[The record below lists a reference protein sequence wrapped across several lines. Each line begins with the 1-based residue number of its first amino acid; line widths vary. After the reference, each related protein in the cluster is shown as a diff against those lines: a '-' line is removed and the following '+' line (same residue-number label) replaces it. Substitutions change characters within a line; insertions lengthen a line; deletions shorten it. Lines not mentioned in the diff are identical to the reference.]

1 MKVKA
6 LKNLIYDGSFYK
18 VGEVL
23 TMKDTDVTNFE
34 TLKLVIRLLQGSKP
48 ETKSNV
54 PNSLP
59 PLTLDGKKKK

>member
-18 VGEVL
+18 IGEIF

-34 TLKLVIRLLQGSKP
+34 MLKLVIRLLQGSKP
-48 ETKSNV
+48 AVKANV
-54 PNSLP
+54 PNELP
-59 PLTLDGKKKK
+59 PLTVDGKKKK

>member
-18 VGEVL
+18 VGEVF

-34 TLKLVIRLLQGSKP
+34 MLKLVIRLLQGSRP
-48 ETKSNV
+48 EVKANV
-54 PNSLP
+54 PNALP
-59 PLTLDGKKKK
+59 PLTVEGKKKK